1 MKAFDI
7 NIFYPAVKPRIS
19 LVERMKKAGDL
30 LSMWSKHDKWMSLEH
45 WLVAT
50 GDEDGSFRYPVFEGA
65 MPGTS
70 ALAYYRE
77 FQRNHE
83 PDDPRYLCFWNGQ
96 LERGGRAS
104 YSDEYNHVDGSPE
117 IVCLTVDHME
127 RWQYPSA
134 LVDALKESANLFS
147 PRAMFVKPAS
157 YTPVFFDKPCVA
169 WMLYL
174 PVQLSPI
181 QVPEAARLEPVHDA
195 SGQLLGTII
204 VSVADVVFDIGN
216 PAHVRTAHDIEVR
229 LTDQDLL
236 PRYPDLLI
244 GEDAG
249 R

>member
-1 MKAFDI
+1 MKAFEI
-7 NIFYPAVKPRIS
+7 KIFYPAVEPRIN
-19 LVERMKKAGDL
+19 LVERMQKAAAL
-30 LSMWSKHDKWMSLEH
+30 LSTWGKYDHWMNLEH

-50 GDEDGSFRYPVFEGA
+50 GDEEGSFRYPVFEGA
-65 MPGTS
+65 VPGTS

-77 FQRNHE
+77 FQRDYE

-96 LERGGRAS
+96 LNRGGRSS
-104 YSDEYNHVDGSPE
+104 YSDQYNHSCGSPE
-117 IVCLTVDHME
+117 IICLTVDHME
-127 RWQYPSA
+127 RWQHPSS
-134 LVDALKESANLFS
+134 LVEALKESAKLFS

-174 PVQLSPI
+174 PLQLSNM

-195 SGQLLGTII
+195 SGQLIGTII
-204 VSVADVVFDIGN
+204 VSVADATFDIGN
-216 PAHVRTAHDIEVR
+216 PAHVRIAHDIEVR

-244 GEDAG
+244 GGGGSE
-249 R
+249 